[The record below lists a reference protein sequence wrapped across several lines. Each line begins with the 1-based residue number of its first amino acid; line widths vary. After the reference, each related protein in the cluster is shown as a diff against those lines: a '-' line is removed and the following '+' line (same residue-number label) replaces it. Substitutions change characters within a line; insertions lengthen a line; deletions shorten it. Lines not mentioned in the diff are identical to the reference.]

1 MTSSASSDDASSST
15 TEIVVEDFSNFTRAR
30 GTTVAPNR
38 PPPDLRTFP
47 AVPGLS
53 PDDINSMSK
62 NELTEMVKGTPTP
75 NVSEKLSVNVVEMIV
90 EVAKRTG
97 KELTDREVDIIA
109 ETTKEM
115 GHDVGK
121 VRSV

>member
-1 MTSSASSDDASSST
+1 M
-15 TEIVVEDFSNFTRAR
+15 
-30 GTTVAPNR
+30 APNR